1 MEAEGSGN
9 PHSEGLVGEVNH
21 LSSEYLESE
30 RPEFRSWLCPVCQ
43 RWHYGHVTLPLCA
56 SLVPSVLVLL

>member
-1 MEAEGSGN
+1 M
-9 PHSEGLVGEVNH
+9 GEVNH